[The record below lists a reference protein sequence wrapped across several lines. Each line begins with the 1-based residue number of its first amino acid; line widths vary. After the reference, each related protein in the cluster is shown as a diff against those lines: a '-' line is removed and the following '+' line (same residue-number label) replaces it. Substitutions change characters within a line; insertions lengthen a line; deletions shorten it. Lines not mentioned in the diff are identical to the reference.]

1 MVTVIPPYVDPG
13 ILEKHADRHSSGG
26 ADPLSP
32 SAIGAAEKNHT
43 HTPAD
48 IGAAASTHTH
58 TPSSIGA
65 AASDHTH
72 TDYAAKT
79 HSHDDKANLVNGK
92 VPASELPDAIPAF
105 VSWETVEDKP
115 VTFPPETHTHDEYAA
130 KTHSHDGLV
139 DWWGFEIDMD
149 KSDPEDRIQ
158 YTGLAAIS
166 SQAERKAWA
175 YSKAHPSV
183 VGKTTA
189 EPVYFLNRKNLA
201 QKEDGTASVL
211 DGSAGDV
218 CSSIEPL
225 WWVATRNGNRLSVR
239 LYEKEVP
246 GSVSAHKYGG
256 TYKKYVH
263 IGMFGATGTGC
274 DSVYNTSVLPVR
286 SQPLKTYRAQSK
298 TKTNFHNPVTG
309 LTWTLF
315 TWLFIMAHGT
325 TNSQSKFAGIT
336 GLSWNN
342 GTYPGSNPCI
352 SEFLTCEGEYASTD
366 STRPNMFLFVANFS
380 GFAWMFLDGVLWNGG
395 EVACLTDQAD
405 VWDIEQGYANKPAS
419 WHTFTS
425 GIGTAANASYIK
437 HFKGDPYFGCFPDS
451 TGGDSATYAADAC
464 WSNTGERCCVVGG
477 AWHYAASAGLF
488 ALAVTD
494 APSHSSA
501 DVGAR
506 LQILNAT

>member
-43 HTPAD
+43 HTPAS
-48 IGAAASTHTH
+48 IGAAVSTHTH
-58 TPSSIGA
+58 TPASIGA
-65 AASDHTH
+65 AASAHTH

-105 VSWETVEDKP
+105 VSWETVQDKP
-115 VTFPPETHTHDEYAA
+115 ATFPPETHVHDEYAA

-149 KSDPEDRIQ
+149 KSDPEDCIQ

-166 SQAERKAWA
+166 SQAERKEWA
-175 YSKAHPSV
+175 YSKVHPSIV
-183 VGKTTA
+183 SKTTA
-189 EPVYFLNRKNLA
+189 EPVYFLNRANLA
-201 QKEDGTASVL
+201 QKEDGTAAVI
-211 DGSAGDV
+211 DGSAGDL
-218 CSSIEPL
+218 CASIDPL
-225 WWVATRNGNRLSVR
+225 WWVVTRTGNRISVR
-239 LYEKEVP
+239 LYEREVP
-246 GSVSAHKYGG
+246 GAVSAHKYGG
-256 TYKKYVH
+256 AYKKYVH

-274 DSVYNTSVLPVR
+274 DSVYNTSTLPVR
-286 SQPLKTYRAQSK
+286 SQTLKTFRTQAK
-298 TKTNFHNPVTG
+298 TKTSYHNPVTA
-309 LTWTLF
+309 LTWTLYQ
-315 TWLFIMAHGT
+315 WLFVMAYGT
-325 TNSQSKFAGIT
+325 INSQSRFAGIT

-352 SEFLTCEGEYASTD
+352 SAMLTCGGEYAST
-366 STRPNMFLFVANFS
+366 TNTVPCMALYVANFT
-380 GFAWMFLDGVLWNGG
+380 GLFWNFVDGVIWNGG
-395 EVACLTDQAD
+395 TVACLTDQAD
-405 VWDIEQGYANKPAS
+405 VWDIEQGYASKPAS

-425 GIGTAANASYIK
+425 GIGTAASASYIK
-437 HFKGDPYFGCFPDS
+437 QFKGDPYFGCFPDA

-464 WSNTGERCCVVGG
+464 WSATGERCCVSGG
-477 AWHYAASAGLF
+477 SWRLAANAGLF
-488 ALAVTD
+488 AVNVTGVL
-494 APSHSSA
+494 SYSYS